1 MQYCSNC
8 GNQTE
13 DGVNFCKN
21 CGAALDGGQVA
32 NNMPPNQQGYQQGY
46 QSPYQAYPPMQDVLQ
61 QLSGKIRTQGII
73 WMIVCIIQYLAGT
86 LYFYAAI
93 DYSWYGGFYVDE
105 PVYLVMGIFMILVAA
120 VNTVLC
126 VTNFKYSQE
135 ILQRPIGILNK
146 YMPVGGIIGMI
157 IYNILFGGL
166 VGIVGA
172 IYAFTVRSFVLT
184 NQMLFAQ
191 KEREFMAKARI
202 SQNAQKI
209 V

>member
-13 DGVNFCKN
+13 DGVKFCKN

-73 WMIVCIIQYLAGT
+73 WMIVCIIQYLAGI

-93 DYSWYGGFYVDE
+93 DSNRFIW
-105 PVYLVMGIFMILVAA
+105 
-120 VNTVLC
+120 
-126 VTNFKYSQE
+126 
-135 ILQRPIGILNK
+135 
-146 YMPVGGIIGMI
+146 
-157 IYNILFGGL
+157 
-166 VGIVGA
+166 
-172 IYAFTVRSFVLT
+172 
-184 NQMLFAQ
+184 
-191 KEREFMAKARI
+191 
-202 SQNAQKI
+202 
-209 V
+209 

>member
-13 DGVNFCKN
+13 DGVKFCKN

-46 QSPYQAYPPMQDVLQ
+46 QSPYQAYPPVQDVLQ

-73 WMIVCIIQYLAGT
+73 WMIVCIIQYLAGI

-93 DYSWYGGFYVDE
+93 DCWYGGFYVDE

-191 KEREFMAKARI
+191 KEREFMAKART

>member
-21 CGAALDGGQVA
+21 CGAALDGGPVA

-73 WMIVCIIQYLAGT
+73 WMIVCIIQYLAGI
-86 LYFYAAI
+86 LYLYAAI

>member
-13 DGVNFCKN
+13 DGVKFCKN

-73 WMIVCIIQYLAGT
+73 WMIVCIIQYLAGI

-93 DYSWYGGFYVDE
+93 DYGFYVDE

-146 YMPVGGIIGMI
+146 YMPVSGIIGMI

-191 KEREFMAKARI
+191 KEREFMARMRTA
-202 SQNAQKI
+202 QNARKI
-209 V
+209 I

>member
-13 DGVNFCKN
+13 DGVKFCKN

-73 WMIVCIIQYLAGT
+73 WMIVCIIQYFAGI

-93 DYSWYGGFYVDE
+93 DYSWYGGFYVYE

-120 VNTVLC
+120 VNTVL
-126 VTNFKYSQE
+126 
-135 ILQRPIGILNK
+135 
-146 YMPVGGIIGMI
+146 
-157 IYNILFGGL
+157 
-166 VGIVGA
+166 
-172 IYAFTVRSFVLT
+172 
-184 NQMLFAQ
+184 
-191 KEREFMAKARI
+191 
-202 SQNAQKI
+202 
-209 V
+209 